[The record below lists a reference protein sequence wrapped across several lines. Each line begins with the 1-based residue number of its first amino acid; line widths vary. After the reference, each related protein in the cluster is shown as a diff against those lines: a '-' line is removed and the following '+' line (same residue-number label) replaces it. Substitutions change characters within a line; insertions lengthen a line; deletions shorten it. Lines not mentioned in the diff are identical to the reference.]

1 MNTEHGF
8 EVIITSGRL
17 EELLKTILG
26 HAINDVSFDNET
38 TDEIEYTLNELQR
51 ATTK

>member
-1 MNTEHGF
+1 MNTKHGF
-8 EVIITSGRL
+8 EAIITSGRL

-26 HAINDVSFDNET
+26 HAMDDFSFDDET
-38 TDEIEYTLNELQR
+38 IDEIQYILNELQR